1 VEFDE
6 GELKAM
12 FNNVHFVRFT
22 TAAPTPITSTS
33 VSHGVEET
41 TTALKAKKLCQVE
54 TQLDLERALT
64 RQDERVGKSKLQIFQ
79 IARQEYERELAHAE
93 KHAGRHG
100 GGRGGGRA
108 SASGSCYDALM
119 ADELFVC
126 LSGVPLD
133 AREHDV
139 RAFFHDINLIGR
151 LSVPLLFLL
160 WLLLSRHKTQRPKYI
175 RLIFPNINV

>member
-1 VEFDE
+1 MEFDE

-12 FNNVHFVRFT
+12 FNNVKFVRFT

-33 VSHGVEET
+33 VSNGVEET

-54 TQLDLERALT
+54 KQLDLERALT

-100 GGRGGGRA
+100 GRGGGRA
-108 SASGSCYDALM
+108 SASGSCYDAHM

-151 LSVPLLFLL
+151 LPDPL
-160 WLLLSRHKTQRPKYI
+160 
-175 RLIFPNINV
+175 